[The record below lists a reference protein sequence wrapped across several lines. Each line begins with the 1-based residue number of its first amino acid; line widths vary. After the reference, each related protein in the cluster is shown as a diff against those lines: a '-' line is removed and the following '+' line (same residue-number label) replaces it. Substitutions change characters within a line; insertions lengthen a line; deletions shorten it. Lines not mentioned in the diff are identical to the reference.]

1 MFLRIVIT
9 AFIIAAITGCKAPR
23 QEDTAQNI
31 SDDGSIN
38 IIEEES
44 LGYAD
49 TTVFLLDS
57 IRTGEGP
64 FNVMER
70 LNVSRALRQRIL
82 YALANEADLTTLRLG
97 EKFGAVYNSDTTQI
111 LEFIY
116 FQDRITTHRIKLI
129 YEDGKIETE
138 YVADEKPHAVRHRL
152 IRDTLLFPTLDAQ
165 FREMGLSAQIAQIA
179 INVLECKISFRT
191 DARIGDRFELLLR
204 EIIYADTV
212 NGEITEQ
219 ILPGRTDVLFVK
231 YSGER
236 AKTHSGYK
244 FFDADK
250 SSHNAHYTEEGEA
263 LIYSSLRYPLDR
275 IHITSGFGY
284 RRHPVTGR
292 NSMHHGVDY
301 RANTG
306 SPVYAVAE
314 GRVTKSTYDD
324 MSGHYI
330 AIKHKD
336 NSSSYYLHLSRR
348 NVNVGA
354 NVKPRQVIGLSGN
367 TGASSGPH
375 LHFGFK
381 QPNGKWM
388 NPLSKRMI
396 ATPKLS
402 GEMLERLKAQIEEI
416 RRIYNEAAV
425 FCKSDTL

>member
-1 MFLRIVIT
+1 MFLKVIIT
-9 AFIIAAITGCKAPR
+9 AIFIIAITSCKNHH
-23 QEDTAQNI
+23 Q
-31 SDDGSIN
+31 
-38 IIEEES
+38 EES
-44 LGYAD
+44 AKHILTDEKAVTLEEIIFED
-49 TTVFLLDS
+49 ANTAVFLLDS
-57 IRTGEGP
+57 IRRGEGP

-70 LNVSRALRQRIL
+70 LRIDRSVRQRIL
-82 YALANEADLTTLRLG
+82 YALANEADLATLRLG

-111 LEFIY
+111 LEFVY
-116 FQDRITTHRIKLI
+116 FQDVITTHRIKLV
-129 YEDGKIETE
+129 YEDDKIEIE
-138 YVADEKPHAVRHRL
+138 YVLDEKPHKVRHRL
-152 IRDTLLFPTLDAQ
+152 IRDTLSFSTLDAQ
-165 FREMGLSAQIAQIA
+165 FKEMGLGAQIAQIA

-204 EIIYADTV
+204 EIIFEDTI
-212 NGEITEQ
+212 NGSVIEQ
-219 ILPGRTDVLFVK
+219 ILPGRTEVLFVK
-231 YSGER
+231 YCGER

-250 SSHNAHYTEEGEA
+250 SSHNAHYTEDGEA

-301 RANTG
+301 RASIGT
-306 SPVYAVAE
+306 PVYAVAE

-348 NVNVGA
+348 NVNAGA

-367 TGASSGPH
+367 SGASSGPH

-402 GEMLERLKAQIEEI
+402 GEMLERLKMQIEEI
-416 RRIYNEAAV
+416 RQIYSEL
-425 FCKSDTL
+425 STHY